1 MPTRVQEPLSLKI
14 YRSLSRAAEPVANFA
29 LQHRLKKGKE
39 DPARID
45 ERRGISEQQRPDG
58 ILIWIHGA
66 SVGES
71 LSVIP
76 LVQRLQARR
85 PDLKFL
91 VTTGTVTSANLMAK
105 RLPEGA
111 VHQFIPLDHPDF
123 VSRFLDHWRPDAAI
137 FVESEFWPNLILGA
151 REKVPSMTL
160 VNGRVSPSSFEDWK
174 RQPNSIRYILSSF
187 DDIIAQ
193 DYQNAERLTTLLRRC
208 RRNVRQL
215 KKCSPAPAR

>member
-29 LQHRLKKGKE
+29 LRHRLKKGKE
-39 DPARID
+39 DAARID
-45 ERRGISEQQRPDG
+45 ERRGISNQHRPDG

-111 VHQFIPLDHPDF
+111 VHQFIPLDHPGFCFAFSGSLATRRSDLCG
-123 VSRFLDHWRPDAAI
+123 VRVLAKSYSRRAGKNSFHDARQRPC
-137 FVESEFWPNLILGA
+137 FTKLI
-151 REKVPSMTL
+151 
-160 VNGRVSPSSFEDWK
+160 
-174 RQPNSIRYILSSF
+174 
-187 DDIIAQ
+187 
-193 DYQNAERLTTLLRRC
+193 
-208 RRNVRQL
+208 
-215 KKCSPAPAR
+215 